1 MRIEKAGNRP
11 GSLSSERAKGL
22 EGPLH
27 GAASKNFDDFLQD
40 SRYRTLEEELSHLM
54 ADIKEQGERL
64 AKRLNLQE
72 LLRYKKLVAQFLNKV
87 VNEMFQLKKNS
98 SWDYRGRH
106 NIYAL
111 VKKVN
116 DRLEELTEEI
126 INSQK
131 DQLFVLSCV
140 DDIRGLLLDLFM

>member
-11 GSLSSERAKGL
+11 RSLASERTKGL
-22 EGPLH
+22 ESPLH
-27 GAASKNFDDFLQD
+27 GATNKSFDDFLQD
-40 SRYRTLEEELSHLM
+40 SRYRTLEEELSYLM
-54 ADIKEQGERL
+54 EDIKEQGERL

-72 LLRYKKLVAQFLNKV
+72 LLRYKKLVAQFLDKV

-98 SWDYRGRH
+98 GWDYRGRH

-116 DRLEELTEEI
+116 DKLEELTEEI
-126 INSQK
+126 VNSQK
-131 DQLFVLSCV
+131 DQLFILSCV
-140 DDIRGLLLDLFM
+140 DDIRGLLLDLLM

>member
-1 MRIEKAGNRP
+1 
-11 GSLSSERAKGL
+11 
-22 EGPLH
+22 
-27 GAASKNFDDFLQD
+27 
-40 SRYRTLEEELSHLM
+40 M